1 MKYVVNIKKE
11 EHPKMTTSNIIVLVA
26 FAFYML
32 VMIAIGVVYSKKTKN
47 NEDYFLGGR
56 NLGGWTAALS
66 AQASDMSG
74 WLLMVRYTL
83 RVPARY
89 GSLSVCCSAQSSTGT
104 SFPQD

>member
-47 NEDYFLGGR
+47 
-56 NLGGWTAALS
+56 AA
-66 AQASDMSG
+66 G
-74 WLLMVRYTL
+74 L
-83 RVPARY
+83 RR
-89 GSLSVCCSAQSSTGT
+89 
-104 SFPQD
+104 FPHRPPI